1 MLDFNSSIGSLVI
14 VLFMFSLI
22 TGFGACVTLL
32 ISRIWGDESPEAP
45 SMSRSAEAPPL
56 RRAA

>member
-1 MLDFNSSIGSLVI
+1 MLNFDSSIGGLVI
-14 VLFMFSLI
+14 VLFMLCLT
-22 TGFGACVTLL
+22 TGFAACMTLL
-32 ISRIWGDESPEAP
+32 ISRIWGDESSEAP

>member
-1 MLDFNSSIGSLVI
+1 MLNFDSSIGGLVI

-22 TGFGACVTLL
+22 TGFAVCVTLL
-32 ISRIWGDESPEAP
+32 ISRVWGDESPKAP
-45 SMSRSAEAPPL
+45 SMSRSADAPPL

>member
-1 MLDFNSSIGSLVI
+1 MLNFDSSIGSLVI

-22 TGFGACVTLL
+22 TGFAACVTLM
-32 ISRIWGDESPEAP
+32 ISRIWGDESPATP